1 MVHHIGT
8 VKSEYSPYC
17 CCCCCCCT
25 WDVDVGNLLVCWTL
39 WWITVLLNIWDSQ
52 ELLLVMSSMTLRQ
65 SQVLPGSVSCWWLLL
80 EVVSSSL
87 LGCAAGGGD
96 SPAAADC
103 RLATPLRD
111 QSRATTRLM
120 LQILYHNIPPPQGGA
135 LLVPIS
141 ILLVVV
147 FTGNWRRLEFWCNTN
162 WCILLKYPL
171 KCINVFTLF

>member
-1 MVHHIGT
+1 
-8 VKSEYSPYC
+8 
-17 CCCCCCCT
+17 
-25 WDVDVGNLLVCWTL
+25 
-39 WWITVLLNIWDSQ
+39 
-52 ELLLVMSSMTLRQ
+52 MSSMTLRQ

-87 LGCAAGGGD
+87 FGSAAGGGD

-103 RLATPLRD
+103 WHATPVRD

-120 LQILYHNIPPPQGGA
+120 LRILYHNIPPPQGGA

-171 KCINVFTLF
+171 KCINVFTLFFTSCLMIWWDLLVVLLVMQKLSGLVMSGAEISQGNSGLLV